1 MHVIITHEKYAYY
14 RRCSKVGLGSP
25 VVTVSWSHVVLLL
38 QPRPTHKTVTP
49 HSYMLF
55 FKKMGLNIYF
65 AGSISG
71 GREDAAIYKE
81 IYEKLKQY
89 GTVLSPFV
97 ADPSLSLDQT
107 GLEAVH
113 NCS

>member
-1 MHVIITHEKYAYY
+1 MVVAAPATPN
-14 RRCSKVGLGSP
+14 SQGSHASLL
-25 VVTVSWSHVVLLL
+25 VSLE
-38 QPRPTHKTVTP
+38 
-49 HSYMLF
+49 LF

-81 IYEKLKQY
+81 IDEKLKQY

-107 GLEAVH
+107 GLD